1 MTLTV
6 IIPAYN
12 RERFIEG
19 CIRSL
24 VAGGV
29 EDTEM
34 LVVDDGS
41 SDNTASIV
49 ENLCAEMPFLRLI
62 RQENRGPGG
71 ARNTG
76 MREATGD
83 WIWFIDSDDHVVPGA
98 IPYIISS
105 IKAYPGVDTFVI
117 SETWTYDDPSKN
129 YQDIP
134 LPPAKADLSGKEVLK
149 DWIFPVWGPH
159 RFVFRRSMLENP
171 RLAFPVKIRH
181 EDEYFGLVLA
191 YFSERMHILDKSVYH
206 YIQHD
211 DSIMS
216 TADIHNAEDIFKIF
230 LAMAEFV
237 DSDAVAPEDR
247 PWLNGRLSRWTV
259 GTLKTYRGK
268 DGYSDVIRP
277 ILSVIRKEYNRRS
290 GTLPFHIR
298 FRDNLR
304 MLRAQ
309 FRK

>member
-76 MREATGD
+76 MTEATGD

-105 IKAYPGVDTFVI
+105 IKAYPG
-117 SETWTYDDPSKN
+117 
-129 YQDIP
+129 
-134 LPPAKADLSGKEVLK
+134 
-149 DWIFPVWGPH
+149 
-159 RFVFRRSMLENP
+159 
-171 RLAFPVKIRH
+171 
-181 EDEYFGLVLA
+181 
-191 YFSERMHILDKSVYH
+191 
-206 YIQHD
+206 
-211 DSIMS
+211 
-216 TADIHNAEDIFKIF
+216 
-230 LAMAEFV
+230 V

-268 DGYSDVIRP
+268 DGYSDIIRP
-277 ILSVIRKEYNRRS
+277 ILPVIRKEYNRRS

-304 MLRAQ
+304 MLRALI
-309 FRK
+309 RR